1 MPRVS
6 ARVAALLAR
15 MSLEEKLAQ
24 LVGFWIDHGGELVAP
39 MAGEMTAGAPT
50 RLAEVT
56 AHGIGHFTRVY
67 GTRPVD
73 PAERAAWLW
82 DEQRRLVRETRLGI
96 PAIVHEECL
105 TGLAAWRAATYPTPL
120 AWGASFDPELVEQM
134 AGAIGGSMRE
144 LGIHQGLA
152 PVLDVVRD
160 PRWGRVDEC
169 IGEDPYLVGTIGTA
183 YVRGLQSAGVH
194 ATLKHFLGYSGS
206 KAGRNHAPVSIGRR
220 ELADVFAVP
229 FEMAIKD
236 GGARSVM
243 NSYTDL
249 DGVPAAADPEL
260 FTGLLRERWG
270 FDGVV
275 VSDYFA
281 VAFLALMHAVA
292 ADRGEAA
299 ALALAAGI
307 DVELPSGDAYL
318 EPLAKLVA
326 TGQVEEALVDRA
338 VLRVLAQ
345 KEELGL
351 LDEDFSGDPPTA
363 IDLDPAAHRALARR
377 LAEESLVLLRNDGI
391 LPLAEP
397 ATVAVIGPN
406 ADRPA
411 AMMGCYS
418 FANHVLAHHPDVLL
432 GIEVPSLVEALRAEL
447 AGSEVTFVEG
457 CAVQGDDTTGIPA
470 AVAAAV
476 AADVAIVVVGDQAGL
491 FGRGTVG
498 EGNDT
503 DSLDLPG
510 VQRELVEAVVATG
523 TPVVLVLLTGR
534 PYAIGWAL
542 ARDGGPGAVLQAFF
556 PGEEGGPAIARVL
569 SGAASPSGRLPV
581 SLPRSSG
588 AQPYSYLRPVLGGP
602 SEVTSADPTPA
613 RPFGFGL
620 TYTSF
625 ATSGLAADEQVP
637 TDGVIGVWV
646 EVANTGDRD
655 GTQVVQ
661 LYGRD
666 LVASVVRP
674 VAQLLAYQR
683 VTLAPGERASVEF
696 RVPTTRL
703 AFSDRSLTRVVEPGE
718 IELWVADSAG
728 AKADAVVAEGI
739 AATAA
744 TSGAAAAGD
753 QVERAR
759 VTLTGGV
766 YAVREEDARLA
777 TATVAAAGR

>member
-1 MPRVS
+1 
-6 ARVAALLAR
+6 
-15 MSLEEKLAQ
+15 
-24 LVGFWIDHGGELVAP
+24 
-39 MAGEMTAGAPT
+39 
-50 RLAEVT
+50 
-56 AHGIGHFTRVY
+56 
-67 GTRPVD
+67 
-73 PAERAAWLW
+73 
-82 DEQRRLVRETRLGI
+82 
-96 PAIVHEECL
+96 
-105 TGLAAWRAATYPTPL
+105 
-120 AWGASFDPELVEQM
+120 
-134 AGAIGGSMRE
+134 
-144 LGIHQGLA
+144 
-152 PVLDVVRD
+152 
-160 PRWGRVDEC
+160 
-169 IGEDPYLVGTIGTA
+169 
-183 YVRGLQSAGVH
+183 
-194 ATLKHFLGYSGS
+194 
-206 KAGRNHAPVSIGRR
+206 
-220 ELADVFAVP
+220 
-229 FEMAIKD
+229 MAIKD

-249 DGVPAAADPEL
+249 DGVPAAADPDL
-260 FTGLLRERWG
+260 FTGLLRECWG

-281 VAFLALMHAVA
+281 VAFLAIMHAVA

-338 VLRVLAQ
+338 VLRVLSQ
-345 KEELGL
+345 KESLGL
-351 LDEDFSGDPPTA
+351 LDEDFSGEPPTA
-363 IDLDPAAHRALARR
+363 IDLDPAAARAIARR
-377 LAEESLVLLRNDGI
+377 LAEESLVLLRNDGV

-397 ATVAVIGPN
+397 ARVAMIGPN
-406 ADRPA
+406 ADRSA

-418 FANHVLAHHPDVLL
+418 FVNHVLAHHPDVPL
-432 GIEVPSLVEALRAEL
+432 GIEVPSLVEAVRAEL
-447 AGSEVTFVEG
+447 AGSELTFVEG
-457 CAVQGDDTTGIPA
+457 CQVEGDDTSGISA
-470 AVAAAV
+470 AVAAAE

-503 DSLDLPG
+503 ESLDLPG
-510 VQRELVEAVVATG
+510 VQRELVETVVATG
-523 TPVVLVLLTGR
+523 TPVVMVLLTGR

-542 ARDGGPGAVLQAFF
+542 EDGRGPAAVLQAFF

-625 ATSGLAADEQVP
+625 ATSGLTADEQVP
-637 TDGVIGVWV
+637 TDGTIGVRV

-655 GTQVVQ
+655 GAHVVQ

-703 AFSDRSLTRVVEPGE
+703 AFSDRSMTRVVEPGE
-718 IELWVADSAG
+718 IELWVAESAG
-728 AKADAVVAEGI
+728 AKTDAVIAEGI
-739 AATAA
+739 AVSAVTA
-744 TSGAAAAGD
+744 GAAAAGD
-753 QVERAR
+753 QVERVR

-766 YAVREEDARLA
+766 YTVREEDARLA